1 MFARKSHGKPRN
13 DFPFGDV
20 NTMRIVQLAVFLAV
34 TSALTFAI
42 HRYLFVRLVR
52 DPEWSTALT
61 SLGTWAMVLLGASM
75 PLSMMLGRFLPRSVQ
90 SPIAWVVFTWMGLMF
105 FLLIATGVSDAVRSV
120 VSLVTGAPDAERRR
134 TLARILAGAVGLF
147 GTLTA
152 AYATRTAL
160 APWKVRTVHVK
171 VKGLAPTMEGTVI
184 VQLTDVHVGPT
195 IGRDF
200 IASMVREVNALSPDV
215 IAITGDLVDGS
226 VSSLGH
232 HVAPLGELRAKHGVF
247 FVTGNHEYY
256 SGVEDWLT
264 ELRRL
269 GVRVLANEH
278 VTLDGVLDLA
288 GVNDWSARR
297 YDASH
302 AADMGKALAGR
313 DTSRPV
319 VLLAHQPK
327 HMREATERGVSLV
340 LSGHTHGGQI
350 WPWSELVA
358 LDQHYLAGLYREGD
372 TQLYVSEGTGY
383 WGPPMRINTSPEITK
398 IVLERA

>member
-1 MFARKSHGKPRN
+1 
-13 DFPFGDV
+13 
-20 NTMRIVQLAVFLAV
+20 
-34 TSALTFAI
+34 
-42 HRYLFVRLVR
+42 
-52 DPEWSTALT
+52 
-61 SLGTWAMVLLGASM
+61 
-75 PLSMMLGRFLPRSVQ
+75 
-90 SPIAWVVFTWMGLMF
+90 
-105 FLLIATGVSDAVRSV
+105 
-120 VSLVTGAPDAERRR
+120 
-134 TLARILAGAVGLF
+134 
-147 GTLTA
+147 
-152 AYATRTAL
+152 
-160 APWKVRTVHVK
+160 VK
-171 VKGLAPTMEGTVI
+171 VKGLAPAMEGTVI
-184 VQLTDVHVGPT
+184 VQLTDIHVGPT

-256 SGVEDWLT
+256 SGVEDWLV

-278 VTLDGVLDLA
+278 VTLDGALDLA

-350 WPWSELVA
+350 WPWSKLVA

-398 IVLERA
+398 IVLESA